1 VVRRSHEHK
10 TTAGVEIEVRVI
22 PRARKSAIDGVRDDA
37 LVVRLTAA
45 PVEGAANDAL
55 VELLAHH
62 LDIPKRAVRIISGDR
77 GRRKRVALDGISAAD
92 ARSKLGI

>member
-1 VVRRSHEHK
+1 VVRRSHEDK
-10 TTAGVEIEVRVI
+10 TAAAIEIDVRVI
-22 PRARKSAIDGVRDDA
+22 PRARRSAIDGVRDNA

-55 VELLAHH
+55 IELLAHY

-77 GRRKRVALDGISAAD
+77 SRRKRVALDGISAAD
-92 ARSKLGI
+92 ARSKLGL